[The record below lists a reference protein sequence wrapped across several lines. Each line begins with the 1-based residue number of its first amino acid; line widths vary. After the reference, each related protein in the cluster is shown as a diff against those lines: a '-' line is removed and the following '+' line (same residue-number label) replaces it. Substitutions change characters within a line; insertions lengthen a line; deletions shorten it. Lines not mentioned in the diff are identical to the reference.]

1 MSAPLVPCAASK
13 QLRVCPN
20 HMKLVYSLLFLAL
33 ATSLLA
39 QSPIRETLAYS
50 RNTTRGIPTGPN
62 SDSSTQPPIKVSYY
76 LYVVVRKGVSVSA
89 STACVRGKS
98 FAATLKRV
106 DAPVLIEHDA
116 TIPTGSKDTLVKPTA
131 DDVYQ
136 IILSSQGNPPC
147 EDPETM
153 KLARNHEVVVPL
165 KSGRSIWYSLADR
178 IVSLRPAA
186 GS

>member
-1 MSAPLVPCAASK
+1 MTFA
-13 QLRVCPN
+13 
-20 HMKLVYSLLFLAL
+20 YSLLVLTL
-33 ATSLLA
+33 ATNLLA

-50 RNTTRGIPTGPN
+50 RNTTRGIPAGPN
-62 SDSSTQPPIKVSYY
+62 RDDATQPPIKVDYY

-98 FAATLKRV
+98 FTATLKKV

-136 IILSSQGNPPC
+136 IILSPQGNPPC
-147 EDPETM
+147 EDPEIA
-153 KLARNHEVVVPL
+153 KLTRNHEVVVPL
-165 KSGRSIWYSLADR
+165 KSGQSIWYSLADN
-178 IVSLRPAA
+178 IISLRAAA